1 MNVKNCR
8 KCRKLFNYVSGPQ
21 ICPVCAEALEAKFQ
35 EVKEYVRA
43 NPAAASIHEI
53 AKACDVEPQQ
63 INQWIREERL
73 TFGDDSPMGVTCE
86 SCGAMIK
93 TGRFCE
99 KCKGDL
105 AKGLISAAGLD
116 KKAEPE
122 VRKAS
127 REAARMRFLDG
138 RK

>member
-8 KCRKLFNYVSGPQ
+8 KCRRLFNYVSGPQ
-21 ICPVCAEALEAKFQ
+21 LCPACVEALEAKFQ

-43 NPAAASIHEI
+43 NPNLASIQDV

-99 KCKGDL
+99 KCKSDL

-116 KKAEPE
+116 KKADPE
-122 VRKAS
+122 VKKAA